1 MNFRK
6 KNGSDVPE
14 LNFIPLIDVLLV
26 VIIFLAVSTTF
37 DSFSELK
44 VNLPV
49 AEAAA
54 QKHKNNPLVIKITE
68 DGRYSINDKIV
79 NVNSPK
85 DLEILL
91 KNTSGRDKKTT
102 SLIIN
107 ADGRVDYQT
116 IINVMKASQNS
127 GFTKIKFSTK
137 KN

>member
-6 KNGSDVPE
+6 KIGSDDPE

-37 DSFSELK
+37 DSFSELQ

-49 AEAAA
+49 AEAAV
-54 QKHKNNPLVIKITE
+54 QKHKNNPLVIRITE
-68 DGRYSINDKIV
+68 DRRYSINDKIV
-79 NVNSPK
+79 HVNSPT
-85 DLEILL
+85 DLEVFL
-91 KNTSGRDKKTT
+91 KNIYDRDKKTT

-116 IINVMKASQNS
+116 IISVMKASQNS

>member
-1 MNFRK
+1 VNFRK
-6 KNGSDVPE
+6 KNRSDDPE

-85 DLEILL
+85 DLEIFL
-91 KNTSGRDKKTT
+91 KNTSGRDTKTIEG
-102 SLIIN
+102 IIN
-107 ADGRVDYQT
+107 
-116 IINVMKASQNS
+116 
-127 GFTKIKFSTK
+127 IKSEIFNLWIYRNTF
-137 KN
+137 